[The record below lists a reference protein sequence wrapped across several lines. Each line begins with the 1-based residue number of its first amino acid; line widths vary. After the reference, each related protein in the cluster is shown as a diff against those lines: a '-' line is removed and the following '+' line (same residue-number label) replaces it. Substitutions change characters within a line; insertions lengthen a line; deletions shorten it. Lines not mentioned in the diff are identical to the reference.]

1 MLGAGCGEVDVH
13 AVEGSWSRPSVD
25 IALIDIERGLRLMP
39 LYAALQADE
48 RIRLGGPLR
57 LAVEAYA
64 DAGGAVLI
72 RSTAN
77 IAVGRKLD

>member
-1 MLGAGCGEVDVH
+1 MFPCTAGAT
-13 AVEGSWSRPSVD
+13 R
-25 IALIDIERGLRLMP
+25 R
-39 LYAALQADE
+39 QT
-48 RIRLGGPLR
+48 GG

-77 IAVGRKLD
+77 IAVGRKPD